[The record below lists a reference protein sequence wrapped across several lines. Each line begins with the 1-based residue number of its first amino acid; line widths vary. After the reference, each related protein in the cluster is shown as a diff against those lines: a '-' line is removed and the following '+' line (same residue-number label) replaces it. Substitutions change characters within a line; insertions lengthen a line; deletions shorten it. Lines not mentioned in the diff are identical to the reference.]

1 MTTRAEVLKL
11 VGCELDAA
19 VAERVMGWL
28 VVVSDDG
35 EDWYERQV
43 TRWPCL
49 IQHREGGQ
57 WLSRHDRVGMSG
69 HDENWSPS
77 SDSAADLSVHR
88 AACRWAFS
96 RRQAYFRAIDAVIQR
111 RVHNLGLGLEN
122 KVAWPD
128 ALAFYEVGDFSKAA
142 LLSLSEEG

>member
-77 SDSAADLSVHR
+77 SDSAADYAVLKHVR
-88 AACRWAFS
+88 ETWDGARVARFE
-96 RRQAYFRAIDAVIQR
+96 RAIESI
-111 RVHNLGLGLEN
+111 LGGRDRYAGNWKLL
-122 KVAWPD
+122 P
-128 ALAFYEVGDFSKAA
+128 LLLYEPGDYSLAA
-142 LLSLSEEG
+142 LLSLTEDAP